1 MKSMVNMENYA
12 VLPQKRILVGKKTIA
27 VFEIDNGNIDPE
39 TVRSFGDEWLKFNE
53 FSDKEIQKAGD
64 QYFDI
69 VHPDV
74 YTGKYVLDVGC
85 GTGRWSK
92 YLSKKVRA
100 LEAIDPSQAVLS
112 AASLLQNEENVRICQ
127 TSADNMPFPDNL
139 FDLVFS
145 IGVLH
150 HIPDTK
156 TVMRKCVEKVK
167 PGGYFLVYLYYNF
180 ENRGVLFRQIFHGSN
195 LVRGIVSSLPTFWK
209 KVVCDLFAVI
219 LYLPLAALSK
229 VLSALCSK
237 RAVKHIPL
245 SYYADTSM
253 NIIRNDSLDR
263 FGTPLEKRFSR
274 DQIRQMM
281 TDCGLHN
288 IVFSE
293 KEPYWH
299 AIGRKINE
307 D

>member
-1 MKSMVNMENYA
+1 MKSMVNMENYT
-12 VLPQKRILVGKKTIA
+12 VLPQKKILVGKKTIA
-27 VFEIDNGNIDPE
+27 AFEIGNGNIDTE

-53 FSDKEIQKAGD
+53 FSDKEIQVAGD

-69 VHPDV
+69 VNPDV
-74 YTGKYVLDVGC
+74 YTDKCVLDVGC

-100 LEAIDPSQAVLS
+100 IEAIDPSHAVLS
-112 AASLLQNEENVRICQ
+112 AAALLQDEENVRISQ
-127 TSADNMPFPDNL
+127 ASADNMPFPDNS

-145 IGVLH
+145 LGVLH

-156 TVMRKCVEKVK
+156 TAMRKCVEKVK

-180 ENRGVLFRQIFHGSN
+180 ENRGALFRLMFIASN
-195 LVRGIVSSLPTFWK
+195 LVRRIVSSLPTFWK
-209 KVVCDLFAVI
+209 KIICDLFAVI
-219 LYLPLAALSK
+219 FYLPLVALSK
-229 VLSALCSK
+229 LLSALCLE
-237 RAVKHIPL
+237 RIVKHIPL
-245 SYYADTSM
+245 SYYVDKSM

-281 TDCGLHN
+281 TACGLHN

-293 KEPYWH
+293 KEPFWH
-299 AIGRKINE
+299 AIGQKKE
-307 D
+307 